1 MLICSKCG
9 EEIKIQT
16 PYCPFCGHSTKN
28 AINEE
33 NADRVKKSF
42 IQANYAG
49 MLGEL
54 FGILGLFMPILSIA
68 FVASFTPSIDGIY
81 MLTLTTLLAVVG
93 AVCAI
98 VAMMLSYYGTIY
110 YEENSK
116 CRIARILALLS
127 SVASVCAL
135 GFIIATISI

>member
-42 IQANYAG
+42 VQANYAG
-49 MLGEL
+49 VLGEI
-54 FGILGLFMPILSIA
+54 FGILGLFLPIISIA
-68 FVASFTPSIDGIY
+68 FVVSFVPSIDGVY

-93 AVCAI
+93 AACA
-98 VAMMLSYYGTIY
+98 VAAMVISYYGTIY

-127 SVASVCAL
+127 SVASVSAFA
-135 GFIIATISI
+135 FIIATIGV